1 MNVDSY
7 TLDFLYDIWLGDSDY
22 WNDLEDEFGYDDY
35 DFDTYEC
42 GCCTCCGCS
51 CYEQEQMDDLDEL
64 ADSLY
69 NETPTDIL
77 EKHLFCKS
85 YWKLVNIYN
94 ADYVNDLIFCEVV
107 DGYNM

>member
-1 MNVDSY
+1 
-7 TLDFLYDIWLGDSDY
+7 
-22 WNDLEDEFGYDDY
+22 
-35 DFDTYEC
+35 
-42 GCCTCCGCS
+42 
-51 CYEQEQMDDLDEL
+51 MDDLDEL